1 MQINKYNS
9 SHTLINSVIL
19 EISTKANSAIKNN
32 DEFHIVLTG
41 GETPIF
47 IYEKLK
53 HIQTEWT
60 KWHFYYTD
68 ERMNCESIH
77 FKNEYIIRNNLL
89 KHIPI
94 KESQIHFMEELN
106 DINNTIEL
114 YSSFFDLAP
123 NFDLTLIGIGE
134 DGHVASLFPGQFLGL
149 SIDSPS
155 LIPVYNSPKYPTQ
168 RISFSMSRINRSL
181 SIFIIA
187 MGETKR
193 KIINK
198 LIDGHDMPAL
208 HIKAI
213 YDTTLFY
220 FTD

>member
-9 SHTLINSVIL
+9 SYTLINSVIL
-19 EISTKANSAIKNN
+19 EISTKANLTIKKKG
-32 DEFHIVLTG
+32 EFHIVLTG

-94 KESQIHFMEELN
+94 NESQIHFMEELS
-106 DINNTIEL
+106 DINDTVEF
-114 YSSFFDLAP
+114 YSSFFDSAP
-123 NFDLTLIGIGE
+123 IFDLTLIGIGE
-134 DGHVASLFPGQFLGL
+134 DGHVASLFPGQNLGL
-149 SIDSPS
+149 SLDSPS
-155 LIPVYNSPKYPTQ
+155 LLPVYNSPKYPSR

-187 MGETKR
+187 MGEK
-193 KIINK
+193 KSIIINK
-198 LIDGHDMPAL
+198 LIDGHDIPAL
-208 HIKAI
+208 HIKGI
-213 YDTTLFY
+213 HNTTLFY
-220 FTD
+220 FID

>member
-1 MQINKYNS
+1 MQIKKFNS
-9 SHTLINSVIL
+9 SHSLINSIIL
-19 EISTKANSAIKNN
+19 EISTKANLTIKKNG
-32 DEFHIVLTG
+32 EFHIVLPG

-94 KESQIHFMEELN
+94 NETQIHFLEELS
-106 DINNTIEL
+106 DINETVEF
-114 YSSFFDLAP
+114 YSSFFDSAP
-123 NFDLTLIGIGE
+123 IFDLTLIGIGE
-134 DGHVASLFPGQFLGL
+134 DGHVASLFPGQNLGL
-149 SIDSPS
+149 SLDSPS
-155 LIPVYNSPKYPTQ
+155 LLPVYNSPKYPSQ

-187 MGETKR
+187 MGEK
-193 KIINK
+193 KSIIINK
-198 LIDGHDMPAL
+198 LIDGNDIPASY
-208 HIKAI
+208 IKGI
-213 YDTTLFY
+213 HNTTLFY
-220 FTD
+220 FIN

>member
-9 SHTLINSVIL
+9 SFTLINSVIL
-19 EISTKANSAIKNN
+19 EISTKANLTIKKNG
-32 DEFHIVLTG
+32 EFHIVLTG

-94 KESQIHFMEELN
+94 NESQIHFMEELS
-106 DINNTIEL
+106 DINDTVEF
-114 YSSFFDLAP
+114 YSSFFDSAP
-123 NFDLTLIGIGE
+123 IFDLTLIGIGE
-134 DGHVASLFPGQFLGL
+134 DGHVASLFPGQNLGL
-149 SIDSPS
+149 SLDSPS
-155 LIPVYNSPKYPTQ
+155 LLPVYNSPKYPSQ

-187 MGETKR
+187 MGEK
-193 KIINK
+193 KSIIINK
-198 LIDGHDMPAL
+198 LIDGHDIPAL
-208 HIKAI
+208 HIKGI
-213 YDTTLFY
+213 HNTTLYY
-220 FTD
+220 FID